1 MRINGKI
8 AFITGGSRGIG
19 AGIVEK
25 FAQEGASVAFTY
37 SGSQEKAEALVK
49 KHNGTLFAVQ
59 ANVADEASVK
69 AAVSKVVEKF
79 GRIDILVN
87 NAGVGEFIPAQELTL
102 EDYDRTMNV
111 NVRGVVSAIIHTL
124 PHMQT
129 GGKII
134 NISSVHAERMPFGG
148 GGVYAMSKF
157 ALSGLTQGFARDLA
171 PKGININNIQPGP
184 IDTDMNPADG
194 PGAAGMHAMMAIK
207 KHGKPSDIANLA
219 AFLASDEANFITGTS
234 MTVDGG
240 FLA

>member
-1 MRINGKI
+1 MKINGKV

-25 FAQEGASVAFTY
+25 FTLEGASVAFTY
-37 SGSQEKAEALVK
+37 SGSKQKADELVA
-49 KHNGTLFAVQ
+49 KHKGTLFAVQ

-69 AAVSKVVEKF
+69 SAIAKVVEKF
-79 GRIDILVN
+79 GRIDIVVN

-111 NVRGVVSAIIHTL
+111 NVRGLVATIIHSI
-124 PHMQT
+124 PHMKN

-157 ALSGLTQGFARDLA
+157 AVKGLTQGFARDLA
-171 PKGININNIQPGP
+171 ALGINVNSIQPGP

-194 PGAAGMHAMMAIK
+194 PGAAGMHALMAIK
-207 KHGKPSDIANLA
+207 KHGKPADIANLA

-234 MTVDGG
+234 MSVDGG